1 VLNSLNNPE
10 KISVKDHGSDLS
22 LLEVHLDRVRLN
34 YLSLQKILAVG
45 TECAAVVKSDSYGL
59 GAVAIVP
66 ELYKAGCRHF
76 YVATFEEGMT
86 IKKTLTDKAE
96 IYVLHGFYDTA
107 QEEFAEYNLIPVL
120 NSLRDIESWS
130 SYAKITGRKQSVV
143 LHIDT
148 GMNRL
153 GLPATE
159 IDRLTNDVEMLSPLD
174 VRVVMSHLACADEP
188 DHPKNIEQLEL
199 FRRRT
204 GQLKL
209 PGILSLSNSAG
220 TFLGT
225 KYHFDQVRPGA
236 AIYGLNPQPAFQ
248 NPVRGTITLKACILQ
263 VRDADKGETV
273 GYGASY
279 SVSAPMKLA
288 TISVGYADGYL
299 RSLTG
304 GGAVYIKGQRCPVV
318 GRVSMDAIVADVT
331 AVMPMPHAGEW
342 AEIIGQHQTVED
354 VASQAGTLG
363 YEILTSLGNKYT
375 RIYSGY
381 GS

>member
-1 VLNSLNNPE
+1 MLNFLNNPE
-10 KISVKDHGSDLS
+10 KNLVKDRGGDLS

-34 YLSLQKILAVG
+34 YLSLQKTLAEG
-45 TECAAVVKSDSYGL
+45 TKCAAVVKSDSYGL
-59 GAVAIVP
+59 GAVAIVS
-66 ELYKAGCRHF
+66 ELYKIGCRHF
-76 YVATFEEGMT
+76 YVATFEEGM
-86 IKKTLTDKAE
+86 IVRKALAGEAE
-96 IYVLHGFYDTA
+96 IYVLHGFYDAA

-120 NSLRDIESWS
+120 NSLSDIESWS
-130 SYAKITGRKQSVV
+130 SYAKTTSRKQSVV

-153 GLPATE
+153 GLPTTE
-159 IDRLTNDVEMLSPLD
+159 FDRLVNDVGMLSSLD
-174 VRVVMSHLACADEP
+174 VRVIMSHLACADEP

-204 GQLKL
+204 GQLRM
-209 PGILSLSNSAG
+209 PGLLSFANSAG

-225 KYHFDQVRPGA
+225 EYHFDQVRPGA
-236 AIYGLNPQPAFQ
+236 AIYGLNPQPALQ

-263 VRDADKGETV
+263 VRDANKGETV

-299 RSLTG
+299 RSLSG
-304 GGAVYIKGQRCPVV
+304 VGAVYIGGQRCPVV

-331 AVMPMPHAGEW
+331 AVMPVPHSGEW

-363 YEILTSLGNKYT
+363 YEVLTSLGRRYT
-375 RIYSGY
+375 RIYSGH
-381 GS
+381 GT